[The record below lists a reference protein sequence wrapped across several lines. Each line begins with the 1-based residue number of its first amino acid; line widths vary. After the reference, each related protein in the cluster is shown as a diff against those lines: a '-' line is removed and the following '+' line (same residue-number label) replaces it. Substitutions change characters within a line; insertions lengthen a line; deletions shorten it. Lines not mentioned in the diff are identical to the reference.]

1 MINKVILVGRL
12 GKEPETRYTNSGQ
25 AVCNFSM
32 ATDESYKDR
41 AGEKKQK
48 TEWHRIVVWGKL
60 SEICQQYLK
69 KGALVYIEGKLQTR
83 EWEDRRDNS
92 KKQATEIVAFSMKM
106 LGPKP
111 NGGSRQDAVSE
122 DAENETGPQ
131 ISDEDIPF

>member
-69 KGALVYIEGKLQTR
+69 KGALVYIEGKLQAR

-111 NGGSRQDAVSE
+111 NGGRQDAVSE